1 MSLEKGVIVNYNLPM
16 GVKVLA
22 TALASLFRAL

>member
-1 MSLEKGVIVNYNLPM
+1 LEKGAIVNYNLPM

-22 TALASLFRAL
+22 TGLASLFRAL